1 MTNQAEKLLEDA
13 MRLPPESRAA
23 LAGSLLSSLETS
35 DDEEDVATAWRMEV
49 ASRLEELDSGQV
61 EAVSWEEAQRRIFG
75 TE

>member
-1 MTNQAEKLLEDA
+1 MTSQAEKLLEDA

-23 LAGSLLSSLETS
+23 LAGSLLSSLEPS
-35 DDEEDVATAWRMEV
+35 DDEDVAIAWRMEV

-61 EAVSWEEAQRRIFG
+61 EAVSWEETQRRIFG

>member
-23 LAGSLLSSLETS
+23 LAGSLLSSLEPS